1 MLFYYHFFMYSTVTG
16 YNFLNTQQFEC
27 MYDVPE
33 YLFFKIKE
41 VFKQIY

>member
-33 YLFFKIKE
+33 YLFFLNKRSI
-41 VFKQIY
+41 